1 MPGEGGL
8 SLEPVRVR
16 VDAARAA
23 DFARETGFTEVS
35 GVAPFT
41 YPAVWLSEP
50 QFHGAIMEICAGA
63 DSVPVHESQKF
74 DYETP
79 LKVDV
84 DYELRVTMRRED
96 RPPRLHVEALL
107 TMTDGTPV
115 GRFETL
121 LRLVSRAGFSGGA
134 AS

>member
-8 SLEPVRVR
+8 SLKPVRVR

-23 DFARETGFTEVS
+23 DFAGETGFAEGA
-35 GVAPFT
+35 GVVPFT

-50 QFHGAIMEICAGA
+50 RLHGAIMEICASA
-63 DSVPVHESQKF
+63 DSVPVHESQQF
-74 DYETP
+74 DYVTP
-79 LKVDV
+79 LRMDV
-84 DYELRVTMRRED
+84 DYELRVSMRREET
-96 RPPRLHVEALL
+96 PPRLHVDALL
-107 TMTDGTPV
+107 TMTDGAPV

-121 LRLVSRAGFSGGA
+121 LRLVSRAAFAGGP